1 MIGAGVLAGL
11 TLLIKESSALLV
23 LLPLAWLGAITFP
36 EWKRYAVRFWCA
48 FALTVVW
55 WFVIVLVARGD
66 VFPFEGLEQVSA
78 RNLARVWSPN
88 AAAWLLVAGW
98 VGAWILLAVRAWRN
112 VGIRVLLLAMVAF
125 VPPVFIAWSNHL
137 DVRQFAPIAMLGAIA
152 VGVAVA
158 ELLRSPVARMP
169 RPEIAVWGL
178 AMVMVLAAV
187 VPIARA
193 PSARVLLGRDDGPGR
208 W

>member
-1 MIGAGVLAGL
+1 MA
-11 TLLIKESSALLV
+11 
-23 LLPLAWLGAITFP
+23 P
-36 EWKRYAVRFWCA
+36 RR
-48 FALTVVW
+48 
-55 WFVIVLVARGD
+55 
-66 VFPFEGLEQVSA
+66 
-78 RNLARVWSPN
+78 RV
-88 AAAWLLVAGW
+88 GR
-98 VGAWILLAVRAWRN
+98 AWILLAVRAWRN

-137 DVRQFAPIAMLGAIA
+137 DVRQFAPMAMLGAIA

-193 PSARVLLGRDDGPGR
+193 RSARVLLGRDDGPGR